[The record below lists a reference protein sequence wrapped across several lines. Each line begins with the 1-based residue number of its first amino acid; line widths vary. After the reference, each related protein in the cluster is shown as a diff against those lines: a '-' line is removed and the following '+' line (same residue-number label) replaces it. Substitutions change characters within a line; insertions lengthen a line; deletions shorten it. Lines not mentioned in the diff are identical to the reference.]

1 MALLIWMGVEYDCW
15 SIRRGFKMSLFFCY
29 VMKVIEMN
37 VFHVLF
43 RVAWREV
50 FRPSYNGIVNFR
62 VFAP

>member
-1 MALLIWMGVEYDCW
+1 
-15 SIRRGFKMSLFFCY
+15 
-29 VMKVIEMN
+29 MN

-43 RVAWREV
+43 RVLCREV